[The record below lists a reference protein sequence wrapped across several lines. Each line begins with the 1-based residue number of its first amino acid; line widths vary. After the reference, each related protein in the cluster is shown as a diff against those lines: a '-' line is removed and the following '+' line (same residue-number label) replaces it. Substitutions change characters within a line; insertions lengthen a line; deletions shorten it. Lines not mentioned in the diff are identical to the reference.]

1 MIGHFK
7 LKNGFILL
15 FLSCIWSTAQ
25 AQSGTRYA
33 FVNMEYIFSCI
44 PDYAKAQQELDD
56 YSQKLQAD
64 IDAVYAEI
72 AEMQS
77 RYNADK
83 VFLTPSMREDR
94 EKEIAAKEN
103 KVQELTAKYEAL
115 PKDIHWHMIGHL
127 QTNKVKYIIDKAELI
142 HSVDSLKL
150 AETIEKEA
158 AKHDLIADILVE
170 VNVAEEESKFGMKME
185 EVIPFVEKV
194 SAFPHVRVRGLMTI
208 APFVED
214 PEENRSIF
222 ADLHKLYIDIKK
234 KNHDNDTVSV
244 LSMGMTNDYEVAIE
258 EGATM
263 VRVGTGIFG
272 ARNYVV

>member
-1 MIGHFK
+1 MSKTKPVETLQEAYDLGV
-7 LKNGFILL
+7 
-15 FLSCIWSTAQ
+15 
-25 AQSGTRYA
+25 R
-33 FVNMEYIFSCI
+33 IFG
-44 PDYAKAQQELDD
+44 
-56 YSQKLQAD
+56 
-64 IDAVYAEI
+64 
-72 AEMQS
+72 
-77 RYNADK
+77 
-83 VFLTPSMREDR
+83 
-94 EKEIAAKEN
+94 EN

-208 APFVED
+208 APFCRR
-214 PEENRSIF
+214 PRGKSQYFLQI
-222 ADLHKLYIDIKK
+222 YINYILTLRRK
-234 KNHDNDTVSV
+234 
-244 LSMGMTNDYEVAIE
+244 
-258 EGATM
+258 TM
-263 VRVGTGIFG
+263 IMIL
-272 ARNYVV
+272 